1 MASNAP
7 WSVKG
12 IDPKTRETA
21 KEFARRSGMTLGEW
35 LNQRILEEGGMP
47 QDPEPV
53 VSPRI
58 VPDTAPFADALKPV
72 AAAPH
77 DLVSGLSQ
85 RLETIDQRSTLA
97 VTGLDQSVRGVLA
110 RLEAAERAQ
119 AESRMRMEDRVRK
132 IEEDAV
138 GPRSAEA
145 IRTLEGSFSKVA
157 NRVHDTEARM
167 SDGLDDLRREVMAL
181 GRRLEDM
188 ERAKSATPEGR
199 VLEQR
204 MEQLA
209 VTLSER
215 VEAAKAEMAA
225 TVTEA
230 AEAAGAKSASAV
242 ERIGNEVLRM
252 AEALDRRVQAVENS
266 ASDAIEQVGGEVT
279 RAMSALDGRMQRSE
293 TLQAQALE
301 KLSGEIARITER
313 LSERIGNAERR
324 SAQAIDDV
332 GEQVSRVT
340 ERLNSRYDR
349 ASSDLAERIRLS
361 EERTARLLE
370 DAKERIDARLA
381 EAQKR
386 VSDQAA
392 FSAPSEPAPAVA
404 PFGATSFSDPYA
416 PAHQT
421 AIYPDAA
428 PFGHTFAPAAFAAVE
443 PDFAREDLDAAD
455 DLPTPQEAQTE
466 ADFMAPAG
474 VVQHEETLE
483 TAEPESFA
491 DLTLSD
497 RNAPPP
503 AAEFHSALA
512 DDMFVEA
519 AQAAPVQAPV
529 EDAPFAQPQSTREMI
544 EQARAAA
551 RAASHSPAK
560 ISREA
565 RAGEGRAAPQARR
578 GGLPFLGRKKGDL
591 KNALM
596 MSVAGLALVVAAGG
610 YVALSGGWKN
620 AIPPEWAAYVDFRV
634 AHPTLAKD
642 AEARPQAAVALDPRP
657 IDPSVTPAPGS
668 TPSVA
673 PPPSADALYND
684 GAARIETGDKTGLAS
699 VQRAANLGLPA
710 AQAYLGRL
718 YEKGDVGLTK
728 DPVEARKW
736 YERAANAG
744 DRSAM
749 HNLALYYFEGSGGP
763 KNVAVAAEW
772 FRKAATAG
780 LTDSQ
785 YNLARLYENG
795 LGVSQNTAEAYKW
808 YILASRSGT
817 DQQRAEARQAAA
829 RMGGQ
834 ISPAARSAAEKAA
847 TEIAAGL
854 PATQPDL
861 AQAAAAGSTDITTA
875 QKTLIKLGYF
885 KGVADGQMTAILRLA
900 VQDYQRDKNLP
911 ATGQLDGATA
921 NSLSTYNR

>member
-47 QDPEPV
+47 ELDPEP
-53 VSPRI
+53 P
-58 VPDTAPFADALKPV
+58 P
-72 AAAPH
+72 APH
-77 DLVSGLSQ
+77 IVAKQGSAHEPSHLAPATSSDVVAGLSQ
-85 RLETIDQRSTLA
+85 RLESIDQRSTLA

-119 AESRMRMEDRVRK
+119 VESRMRMDDRVRK
-132 IEEDAV
+132 IEEEAV
-138 GPRSAEA
+138 GPRSVEA

-157 NRVHDTEARM
+157 NRVNDTEARL
-167 SDGLDDLRREVMAL
+167 SDGLDDLRREVTAL

-225 TVTEA
+225 SVVEA
-230 AEAAGAKSASAV
+230 AEAAGAKSANAV
-242 ERIGNEVLRM
+242 ERIGHEVLRM
-252 AEALDRRVQAVENS
+252 AEALDRRVAAVEHS

-293 TLQAQALE
+293 TLQVQALE

-349 ASSDLAERIRLS
+349 ASSDLAERIRQS

-386 VSDQAA
+386 VSDQPAFMAA
-392 FSAPSEPAPAVA
+392 PEPAPVVA

-416 PAHQT
+416 VAHQT

-428 PFGHTFAPAAFAAVE
+428 PFGHTFAPAAFVAAE
-443 PDFAREDLDAAD
+443 PDFVREDLDAAD
-455 DLPTPQEAQTE
+455 DLPTPLEAQTE
-466 ADFMAPAG
+466 ADFMAPAAATHDD
-474 VVQHEETLE
+474 QTLE
-483 TAEPESFA
+483 VLEPISFA
-491 DLTLSD
+491 SLTPSTPD
-497 RNAPPP
+497 VEDTP
-503 AAEFHSALA
+503 ADFQAALG
-512 DDMFVEA
+512 DDMFVKDAE
-519 AQAAPVQAPV
+519 APVGAD
-529 EDAPFAQPQSTREMI
+529 EAPFALHPHQSTREMI

-551 RAASHSPAK
+551 RAASQGPAK
-560 ISREA
+560 VSREL
-565 RAGEGRAAPQARR
+565 RQQPQQARR
-578 GGLPFLGRKKGDL
+578 GGLPFLGRKKADL

-610 YVALSGGWKN
+610 YVALSGGLNKT
-620 AIPPEWAAYVDFRV
+620 IPPKLTAYFDFRA
-634 AHPTLAKD
+634 AHPGLPRYVEIK
-642 AEARPQAAVALDPRP
+642 PQAAVALDPRP
-657 IDPSVTPAPGS
+657 IEPSVTSQPSS
-668 TPSVA
+668 TPSIA
-673 PPPSADALYND
+673 PPPSAAALYSD
-684 GAARIETGDKTGLAS
+684 GAARIEAGDKTGLAS
-699 VQRAANLGLPA
+699 VQRAANLGMPA

-718 YEKGDVGLTK
+718 YEKGDLGLTK
-728 DPVEARKW
+728 DPVEARQW

-763 KNVAVAAEW
+763 KNVTVAAEW
-772 FRKAATAG
+772 FRKAANAG
-780 LTDSQ
+780 LVDSQ
-785 YNLARLYENG
+785 YNLGRLYENG

-817 DQQRAEARQAAA
+817 DQQRTEARQAAA

-834 ISPAARSAAEKAA
+834 ISAAARASAEKSA
-847 TEIAAGL
+847 TEIAAAV
-854 PATQPDL
+854 PATQP
-861 AQAAAAGSTDITTA
+861 APAEAAGAVTLTDITAA
-875 QKTLIKLGYF
+875 QKTLIRLGYF

-900 VQDYQRDKNLP
+900 VQDYQHDKNLP
-911 ATGQLDGATA
+911 ATGQLDLATA